1 MNNYFTFIDGTTAA
15 LTPDTKVVLSPE
27 GLDISKLKFDFVS
40 YQRTYDDECYWD
52 FSTYGGVDLSALSVE
67 EVLER
72 CKNGD
77 KSKSH
82 EFNIDTVIFDSN
94 HTYVTVR
101 EVRKANSSIAI
112 V

>member
-1 MNNYFTFIDGTTAA
+1 MSYKPDYDG
-15 LTPDTKVVLSPE
+15 
-27 GLDISKLKFDFVS
+27 DFG
-40 YQRTYDDECYWD
+40 DGECYWD
-52 FSTYGGVDLSALSVE
+52 FSADGGIHLSDLSVE

-82 EFNIDTVIFDSN
+82 KFNIDTVIFDSN